1 MIQENKNINEKADDD
16 RRAKEALTMEGV
28 VEEALPSATFKVV
41 LSDNSLVLAHLSG
54 KMRLHYIKVLPGD
67 KVIVELSPYD
77 KTKGRITKRLK

>member
-1 MIQENKNINEKADDD
+1 MIQENKNINDKADDD
-16 RRAKEALTMEGV
+16 RKAKEALTVEGIA
-28 VEEALPSATFKVV
+28 EEALPSATFRVR
-41 LSDNSLVLAHLSG
+41 LGDNSLVMAHLSG

>member
-16 RRAKEALTMEGV
+16 RKAKEALMVEGI
-28 VEEALPSATFKVV
+28 VEESLPSATFRVR
-41 LSDNSLVLAHLSG
+41 LSDDSLVLAHLSG

-67 KVIVELSPYD
+67 KVIIELSPYD